1 MEQDENVFTRVNTEP
16 EARILDYAIQSPQ
29 LIGSLGTPIL
39 SSGCRPDSLHLHLY
53 GFSPSVW
60 FQSPQLIGSLGTPI
74 LSSGYRPDSLRQ
86 AFICPQDIVH

>member
-39 SSGCRPDSLHLHLY
+39 SSG
-53 GFSPSVW
+53 
-60 FQSPQLIGSLGTPI
+60 
-74 LSSGYRPDSLRQ
+74 YRPDSLRQ